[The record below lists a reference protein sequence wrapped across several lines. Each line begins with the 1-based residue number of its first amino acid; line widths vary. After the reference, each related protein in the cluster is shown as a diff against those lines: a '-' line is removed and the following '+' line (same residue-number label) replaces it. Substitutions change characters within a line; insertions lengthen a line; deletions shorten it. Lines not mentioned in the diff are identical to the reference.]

1 VVRHARHRRGTAI
14 SAITLDPT
22 VLDRQSRRSIRDRFF
37 TRRMRAFI
45 AVKLACDPVYQAAAE
60 ARGAS
65 TLPLIDI
72 GCGIGLLAHYLHGVG
87 RLHGY
92 FGFDHDARK
101 VDTGNAAIARGGLG
115 SNVRLACGD
124 AVARDGRRGDV
135 ALLDVLHYLPRER
148 QPELLGAAAAMV
160 ADDGVLVLRNVVRE
174 PNWRFRL
181 TVWEEHLLE
190 KSGWIPGGAQ
200 HYPDEGEIREPLEQA
215 GLKVTMRPLRGRT
228 PYNSFLLVARPG

>member
-1 VVRHARHRRGTAI
+1 
-14 SAITLDPT
+14 
-22 VLDRQSRRSIRDRFF
+22 
-37 TRRMRAFI
+37 MRAFV
-45 AVKLACDPVYQAAAE
+45 AVKLACDPVYQAMAE
-60 ARGAS
+60 ARGSS

-92 FGFDHDARK
+92 RGFDHDARK
-101 VDTGNAAIARGGLG
+101 IETASAAVKRGGFDG
-115 SNVRLACGD
+115 NVTLECGD
-124 AVARDGRRGDV
+124 AVADGGDRGDV

-148 QPELLGAAAAMV
+148 QPHLLGAAAAMV
-160 ADDGVLVLRNVVRE
+160 ADNGVLVLRNVVRQ

-200 HYPDEGEIREPLEQA
+200 HYPDADEIRTPLEQA
-215 GLKVTMRPLRGRT
+215 GLKVSMRPLRGRT
-228 PYNSFLLVARPG
+228 PYNSYLLVARPA